1 MFDSFFFFSQSVVVD
16 TPGGPIKPPYP
27 RVSVTATYTSTVAE
41 EMVALLRKLHS
52 LDVWNPH
59 INAYITS
66 KLPSI
71 IALLQPRSPVCFF
84 LGGGTFFVCFCL
96 AVLLKE
102 GGCGVGANSKHWFM
116 TSFL

>member
-1 MFDSFFFFSQSVVVD
+1 MD

-71 IALLQPRSPVCFF
+71 IALLQPKSPVCF
-84 LGGGTFFVCFCL
+84 GGGGRGGTFFVCFCL

-102 GGCGVGANSKHWFM
+102 GGVGGHW
-116 TSFL
+116 TTTD

>member
-1 MFDSFFFFSQSVVVD
+1 MD

-52 LDVWNPH
+52 LDVWNPR

-71 IALLQPRSPVCFF
+71 IALLQPKSPVCFGV
-84 LGGGTFFVCFCL
+84 GGGGGHFLFVS
-96 AVLLKE
+96 V
-102 GGCGVGANSKHWFM
+102 
-116 TSFL
+116 